1 MANFNTGLELI
12 RRSLLL
18 INMYTGQPIAIGI
31 LRKKCLL
38 YIYYVYI
45 TTDKHC

>member
-31 LRKKCLL
+31 LRRKNVF
-38 YIYYVYI
+38 YIFIMYI
-45 TTDKHC
+45 